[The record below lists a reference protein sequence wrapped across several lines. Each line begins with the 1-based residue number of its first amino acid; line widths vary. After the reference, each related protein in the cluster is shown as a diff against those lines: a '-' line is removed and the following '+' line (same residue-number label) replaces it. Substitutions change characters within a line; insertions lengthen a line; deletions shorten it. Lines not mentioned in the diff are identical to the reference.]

1 MIIERKSLL
10 ILITF
15 FTTFTLF
22 SQASSDQNGL
32 KSTVIGALY
41 ASTTQARR
49 YEIASVA
56 YNSYHWQQ
64 GGLIMIEL
72 FEEYYG
78 TGYEKYIIENGFG
91 QGANWGSPVLKL
103 TESHGI
109 YHDAKIVFGNV
120 LDLTTSY
127 GGYVNR
133 QLPIFLD
140 VRSYGGY
147 KVKITYLQQ
156 KVDQLTELNQIKI
169 NDTPTGTDIP
179 DFSVSTELNNNI
191 ASSGNLNI
199 TGNGNH
205 SIKNG
210 NLGIGTVSPAYKL
223 DVVGTIRAREIK
235 VDLTGAD
242 FVFESA
248 YKLMPLNELE
258 KFVKDKK
265 HLPEIIPA
273 KQMQKNGTDLGNL
286 NTKLLQKIEELT
298 LYIIEQ
304 NKKMEVQQKE
314 NSIQSKEIVKQNKK
328 ILALEKKMEKMESA
342 SK

>member
-1 MIIERKSLL
+1 MIFKNKPLL

-15 FTTFTLF
+15 FATLNLF
-22 SQASSDQNGL
+22 SQTSSDQNGL
-32 KSTVIGALY
+32 KSTVIVGVY
-41 ASTTQARR
+41 ANATQAKR
-49 YEIASVA
+49 YEIANIG
-56 YNSYHWQQ
+56 YNSYHWQH

-103 TESHGI
+103 TESHGMN
-109 YHDAKIVFGNV
+109 HDAKIVFGNPI
-120 LDLTTSY
+120 DLATTY

-133 QLPIFLD
+133 QLPIYLD
-140 VRSYGGY
+140 VRYYAGY

-156 KVDQLTELNQIKI
+156 KVDQLTDQNQIKVNENPI
-169 NDTPTGTDIP
+169 GIDIP

-210 NLGIGTVSPAYKL
+210 NVGIGTTSPAHKL
-223 DVVGTIRAREIK
+223 DVIGTIRAREIK
-235 VDLTGAD
+235 VDLNGAD
-242 FVFESA
+242 FVFENG

-265 HLPEIIPA
+265 HLPEIAPA
-273 KQMQKNGTDLGNL
+273 KEMQENGANLGNL

-298 LYIIEQ
+298 LYTIEQ
-304 NKKMEVQQKE
+304 NKKIE
-314 NSIQSKEIVKQNKK
+314 KQNEK
-328 ILALEKKMEKMESA
+328 ILLLEDKVRIIEITSEKNN
-342 SK
+342 